1 MASISVMVWL
11 FVDKILQLWRASCTA
26 KKKKK
31 KEEERKKNIKVFSS
45 HTSERLYKKGIVFLE
60 TPEFLSKVV
69 VSTRSTSKENNI
81 LCHRWPPLMFC
92 PQLHNTQK
100 SWLKKTD
107 CPFKIRSSLLLI
119 CRMGCQLT
127 KQQMYIL
134 ISSFSLLSMNILKP

>member
-1 MASISVMVWL
+1 MMVWL
-11 FVDKILQLWRASCTA
+11 FVDKILQLWRASCTEE
-26 KKKKK
+26 KKKK
-31 KEEERKKNIKVFSS
+31 RGKNIKVFSS

-81 LCHRWPPLMFC
+81 LCHRWPPLWCFA
-92 PQLHNTQK
+92 LSFIILKK

-119 CRMGCQLT
+119 CRMSCQLT

>member
-11 FVDKILQLWRASCTA
+11 FVDKNPTTVKGLMHCKQKN
-26 KKKKK
+26 KKKG
-31 KEEERKKNIKVFSS
+31 KKNIKVFSS
-45 HTSERLYKKGIVFLE
+45 HTSERLYKKGIVFVE
-60 TPEFLSKVV
+60 TPEILSKVV

-81 LCHRWPPLMFC
+81 VCHRWPRLWCCALSFII
-92 PQLHNTQK
+92 LKK

-119 CRMGCQLT
+119 CRMSCQLT